1 MAENNTDSNST
12 NNSQSSE
19 TSQESSNNSSGN
31 GTQQENEHRYT
42 EEEVNKMS
50 SSLWEN
56 IVRETENELHYDTSL
71 VSETRY
77 RKSVGFYYDSQLK
90 DPYLSITLHPNTVE
104 NPDNDAVAKK
114 APGPYLERT
123 TSIPTDVTDEDW
135 DCYSVYP
142 LVRALITDDFSY
154 SINNNFS
161 DFSGGNPIENIF
173 NSLKP
178 YAGIL
183 GKFGKGAKKARES
196 MKGTNNYG
204 STIAEWGDRILG
216 WVEGLAENGSKVLNQ
231 ALMVQGTRFT
241 YYNGTQFNVNNLEL
255 KYVKFSDWTEKISET
270 GTTTYEF
277 IPVTDYIKSLNWYVM
292 GKYHPVATDFFKNLL
307 GNDMGKMLDDQIK
320 EYVGLQSPPA
330 GFSMSC
336 KNLNNMLKGTLR
348 LNIGGRYALANL
360 VIKNMNVNLS
370 KVQAKDPRTGHEGET
385 VPLYAEIV
393 IQLAPASMMIDTTLN
408 SILENGLSKSEILP
422 RVAANY
428 KTEMEKLKKNLGLN
442 TSKL

>member
-1 MAENNTDSNST
+1 MAENNTD
-12 NNSQSSE
+12 NNTQSSE
-19 TSQESSNNSSGN
+19 TSQENSNNQSGN

-42 EEEVNKMS
+42 EEEIENMRA
-50 SSLWEN
+50 SLWED
-56 IVRETENELHYDTSL
+56 IVRETESELYYNTNP

-104 NPDNDAVAKK
+104 NPDNDAVALK

-123 TSIPTDVTDEDW
+123 TTKPTDVADEDW

-142 LVRALITDDFSY
+142 LVRALITDDLSY

-161 DFSGGNPIENIF
+161 DYSGGNAIENIF
-173 NSLKP
+173 NTFKP
-178 YAGIL
+178 YGGIL
-183 GKFGKGAKKARES
+183 SRFAKGAKKAQES
-196 MKGTNNYG
+196 MKDENNFG
-204 STIAEWGDRILG
+204 STLVDWGNKILG
-216 WVEGLAENGSKVLNQ
+216 WMGDHAEGASKLLNQ

-255 KYVKFSDWTEKISET
+255 KYVKFSDWTEKISEN

-292 GKYHPVATDFFKNLL
+292 GKYHPVATNFFKNLL
-307 GNDMGKMLDDQIK
+307 GNDIGTLADDFIRD
-320 EYVGLQSPPA
+320 YVGLQSPPA

-393 IQLAPASMMIDTTLN
+393 IQLAPASMIIDTTLN

-428 KTEMEKLKKNLGLN
+428 KTEMEKLKSNI
-442 TSKL
+442 

>member
-1 MAENNTDSNST
+1 MAENNKNN

-19 TSQESSNNSSGN
+19 TSQENSNNQSGN
-31 GTQQENEHRYT
+31 GTQQEIENMRA
-42 EEEVNKMS
+42 
-50 SSLWEN
+50 SLWED
-56 IVRETENELHYDTSL
+56 IVRETESELYYDTNP

-123 TSIPTDVTDEDW
+123 TTKPTNVTDEDW

-161 DFSGGNPIENIF
+161 DFSGGNPIESIF

-183 GKFGKGAKKARES
+183 GKFGKGVQKARES
-196 MKGTNNYG
+196 TKGENNYG
-204 STIAEWGDRILG
+204 STWVEWGDKILG
-216 WVEGLAENGSKVLNQ
+216 WAGKLAENGSKVLNS

-255 KYVKFSDWTEKISET
+255 KYVKFSDWTEKISES

-277 IPVTDYIKSLNWYVM
+277 VPVTEYIKSLNWYVM
-292 GKYHPVATDFFKNLL
+292 GKYHPVATTFFEKLL
-307 GNDMGKMLDDQIK
+307 GNNIGAMLDEQVR

-336 KNLNNMLKGTLR
+336 KNLDNMLKGTLR

-385 VPLYAEIV
+385 IPLYAEIV
-393 IQLAPASMMIDTTLN
+393 IQLAPASMLIDTTLN

-428 KTEMEKLKKNLGLN
+428 KTEMEKLKSNIK
-442 TSKL
+442 